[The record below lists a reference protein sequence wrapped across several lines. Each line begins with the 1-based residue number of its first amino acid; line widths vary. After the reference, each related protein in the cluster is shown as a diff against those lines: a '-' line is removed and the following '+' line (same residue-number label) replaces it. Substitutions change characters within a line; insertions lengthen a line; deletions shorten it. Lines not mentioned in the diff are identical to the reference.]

1 MTHPLSLQLGA
12 SLYCPATR
20 ADLVPLGNGKIP
32 QLRSLIYCL
41 EDAVSVGDLP
51 RAMENLRAC
60 LPALEPRGPRSPLR
74 FVRVRNPAVAEQ
86 VSGWS
91 GIERIHGLVIPK
103 LSQSNL
109 KDYLEAIDPA
119 LPLMLTLETP
129 EVFSAT
135 AMERLRDALLER
147 NLTERI
153 ISLRVGGNDL
163 FASLGLRRTRG
174 ETVHESVLG
183 ATLAMLVTT
192 FKPYGFNLTS
202 PVYEA
207 YSDPA
212 TLVRELRQ
220 DLNRGLF
227 GKTVIHPAQVDV
239 VESAYRVSLE
249 ALIEAEAILAHEA
262 QAVFAWRGRMCE
274 PSTHRAWATWV
285 LARAEVY
292 GMESISGD
300 GLQSRR
306 DEYAGE
312 VIHAG

>member
-20 ADLVPLGNGKIP
+20 DDLTSLGNGKIP

-41 EDAVSVGDLP
+41 EDAVSVSDLP
-51 RAMENLRAC
+51 RAMENLQAC
-60 LPALEPRGPRSPLR
+60 LPALEPRGPLR
-74 FVRVRNPAVAEQ
+74 FVRVRSPAVAEQ

-91 GIERIHGLVIPK
+91 GTQRIHGLVIPK

-109 KDYLEAIDPA
+109 KDYLKAIDPA

-147 NLTERI
+147 NLSERI

-163 FASLGLRRTRG
+163 FSSLGLRRTRG

-207 YSDPA
+207 YSDPV

-249 ALIEAEAILAHEA
+249 ALIEAEAVLAHEA
-262 QAVFAWRGRMCE
+262 QAVFAWHGRMCE
-274 PSTHRAWATWV
+274 PSTHRAWAAWV
-285 LARAEVY
+285 LARAEIY
-292 GMESISGD
+292 GMESIGSD
-300 GLQSRR
+300 GFQGRH

-312 VIHAG
+312 EIHAG